1 MESVKPAPA
10 ILVPVVLVVD
20 DDINLVKVVEY
31 NLAEEGYKVLTASSG
46 EQGLEIL
53 LENHV
58 DLVLTDIR
66 MPGMDGMEFL
76 RRIQAQ
82 WPNMQVILV
91 TAFAAIDSAVEAI
104 KAGAVDYIGKPF
116 NKDDLKYKAKK
127 ALETR
132 RLQEENLKLRTELAQ
147 QKGLHGIIGRSSAMR
162 KVFDLVTHVAAS
174 DSTILITG
182 ASGTGKELVARAI
195 HHLSHRSSEPW
206 VAINCAAIP
215 RDLLESDLF
224 GHVRGAFTGAIRDHT
239 GKFELADKGSI
250 FLDEIGDIDISL
262 QPKLLRV
269 LQEHEVQRVGDTK
282 TTKVNVRIIA
292 ATQENLLKKVSKE
305 QFREDLFYRLNVIPI
320 NIPPL
325 CERDGDVPLLAG
337 HFMKKYAGDD
347 LAWSSSALAA
357 LENYPW
363 PGNVRE
369 LENLIERIC
378 VLSRGKSK
386 EINVADLPPEITGGP
401 GLTSIKLEAKTLPEA
416 EKEIVMRALEGAHG
430 NRSKAARSLGIP
442 RHVLLYRI
450 KKYKIE

>member
-31 NLAEEGYKVLTASSG
+31 NLTEEGYKVLTASSG